1 MAVNKRGLGKG
12 LDTMIPPV
20 KNEKKSE
27 KGDPA
32 KGPETLVNITKLE
45 PNR

>member
-27 KGDPA
+27 KGDLA
-32 KGPETLVNITKLE
+32 NGPDTLVNITKV
-45 PNR
+45 